1 MKYMKEIKF
10 FVLIGISFALA
21 LCSLYIPPIGIIDGS
36 VLSAISMFII
46 LSAGVIECVIHIDFK
61 NLYFHLGKMDK
72 SINYKEKDSS
82 VKQIEK
88 TNEQKN
94 GSND

>member
-1 MKYMKEIKF
+1 MKNMKEIKF
-10 FVLIGISFALA
+10 FVLIAISFALA

-72 SINYKEKDSS
+72 TINYKEKDSS
-82 VKQIEK
+82 AKQI
-88 TNEQKN
+88 NEQKQKEN
-94 GSND
+94 GSME

>member
-1 MKYMKEIKF
+1 MKNMKEIKF
-10 FVLIGISFALA
+10 FVLIAISFALA

-72 SINYKEKDSS
+72 TINYKEKDTSA
-82 VKQIEK
+82 KQINEK
-88 TNEQKN
+88 KEN
-94 GSND
+94 GSIE